1 LRIKKYKSLL
11 TLTALLFAFLFL
23 VIPPGKA
30 AVQFSDIQGHWAKA
44 AIQKMAD
51 QAVVKG
57 YPDGTFKP
65 DDNISRAE
73 FATVLVQAFKMEKK
87 DGKVFNDT
95 SSHWAKDY
103 ISTASAHGVI
113 SGYNDQ
119 KFGPD
124 NFITREEMALMTVKA
139 ADQKIAASAFDCS
152 DSSKVSAWA
161 KDAVATAYANKLIVG
176 MPDGSFLPQ
185 ANATRAQAIMVLSKA
200 MQLEAEAIEVPVP
213 EAPAVPQETSSNSG
227 TGGGGGGSGTVTIR
241 SIEILTE
248 PDKVNYT
255 EGESLDLTGLAVI
268 LNKSNGTTED
278 VSLANFASKGITT
291 MPADGTVLTTSN
303 TAVTITVK
311 NKNVSQPIT
320 VNTRSEVTVTNVSC
334 ETRAA
339 NVNWYRF
346 TINGSYSE
354 LQIQTT
360 AGTPLGPVTSRVDFE
375 TAGYY
380 QGMASPDDI
389 IVIYVDGIER
399 YRGIPAD
406 YAPTIVTVTNVS
418 SESRAANVNWYRFT
432 VNGTYNE
439 LLIKTADGTPL
450 GAVTSRAAF
459 ETAGYYQGMAS
470 PDDIIVI
477 YVDDI
482 ERYRGIPADYAS
494 TIVTVTNVSSET
506 RAANVNWYRFIVN
519 GTYSELQ
526 IKTADGIP
534 LGPVTS
540 RVGFE
545 TAGHYQGM
553 ASPDDIIVIYVDG
566 IERYRGIP
574 EVYSPGGAVITGIVI
589 KTAPVKVTYIEGDT
603 LDLTGLVV
611 TLSKSDGTDEDTAFA
626 DFAAK
631 GITTSPVNGAIL
643 TTADS
648 AVIITVNGKTAS
660 LAISVEPE
668 TPAEVTVTDVSV
680 DKYWNGYVWNNNLYR
695 FTVNGTYSTVQ
706 IKTEDGTAMGPK
718 ISKTVFETLGYYL
731 AIYWEGT
738 ASPDSI
744 IVIYVDGVEKYRGTP
759 AVYVND

>member
-1 LRIKKYKSLL
+1 MRIKKYKSLL
-11 TLTALLFAFLFL
+11 TLSALLFAFIFL
-23 VIPPGKA
+23 VVPPGQA
-30 AVQFSDIQGHWAKA
+30 AVQFGDIQGHWAEA
-44 AIQKMAD
+44 SIQQMAD
-51 QAVVKG
+51 EGVVKG

-65 DDNISRAE
+65 DNNISRAE

-103 ISTASAHGVI
+103 IATASAHGVV
-113 SGYNDQ
+113 SGYNNQ
-119 KFGPD
+119 MFGPD
-124 NFITREEMALMTVKA
+124 NYITREEMALMTVKA
-139 ADQKIAASAFDCS
+139 ADLKISGGNLGCS
-152 DSSKVSAWA
+152 DSSKVSVWA
-161 KDAVATAYANKLIVG
+161 KDAVATAYANKLIAG
-176 MPDGSFLPQ
+176 MPDGSFQPQ

-200 MQLEAEAIEVPVP
+200 MQLKAEIIEITEP
-213 EAPAVPQETSSNSG
+213 ETPATPSSTSG
-227 TGGGGGGSGTVTIR
+227 GGGGGGGGSDKVTVK

-248 PDKVNYT
+248 PDRVIYT
-255 EGESLDLTGLAVI
+255 EGDTLDLTGLTVT

-278 VSLANFASKGITT
+278 VALANFAAKGITT
-291 MPADGTVLTTSN
+291 SPANGAVLSPSVR
-303 TAVTITVK
+303 AVTITVK
-311 NKNVSQPIT
+311 DKSVNLPIT
-320 VNTRSEVTVTNVSC
+320 VNARSEVTVTNVSC

-346 TINGSYSE
+346 IVNGTYSE
-354 LQIQTT
+354 LQIKT
-360 AGTPLGPVTSRVDFE
+360 ADGIPLGPVTSRTDFE

-380 QGMASPDDI
+380 QGMASPDNI

-477 YVDDI
+477 YVD
-482 ERYRGIPADYAS
+482 
-494 TIVTVTNVSSET
+494 
-506 RAANVNWYRFIVN
+506 
-519 GTYSELQ
+519 
-526 IKTADGIP
+526 
-534 LGPVTS
+534 
-540 RVGFE
+540 
-545 TAGHYQGM
+545 
-553 ASPDDIIVIYVDG
+553 G

-589 KTAPVKVTYIEGDT
+589 KTAPDKVTYTEGEP

-611 TLSKSDGTDEDTAFA
+611 TLSKSDGTDEDTALA
-626 DFAAK
+626 DFAAN

-648 AVIITVNGKTAS
+648 AVVIAVNGKTAS

-668 TPAEVTVTDVSV
+668 IPSEVTVTNVSV
-680 DKYWNGYVWNNNLYR
+680 DKYWNGYVWNFNLYR
-695 FTVNGTYSTVQ
+695 FTVNGTYSTVE
-706 IKTEDGTAMGPK
+706 IKTEDGTAIGPK
-718 ISKTVFETLGYYL
+718 IHKETFETLGYYL
-731 AIYWEGT
+731 GLYWEGT
-738 ASPDSI
+738 ASLDSV
-744 IVIYVDGVEKYRGTP
+744 IVIYVDGVEKYRGIP
-759 AVYVND
+759 AAYENS